1 MGVEGKTCRTS
12 FSRVR
17 KYSNMTRTKVS
28 VMLHL
33 LFVDVI
39 LKHTHNSAT
48 RATKPI
54 CSRKMSKAV
63 CFLRFTYDKA
73 QETITMIFTL
83 RRVLFFSLK
92 KYEGILKVF
101 NYPSLL
107 TRKHHLHHL
116 HRTSTTTCYF
126 TKLPTNY
133 TGFCYKYEA
142 NTTTSILQTLLRGG
156 RWHH

>member
-1 MGVEGKTCRTS
+1 
-12 FSRVR
+12 
-17 KYSNMTRTKVS
+17 MTRTKVS
-28 VMLHL
+28 VVLYF
-33 LFVDVI
+33 LFIDVI

-73 QETITMIFTL
+73 QETITMIFKL
-83 RRVLFFSLK
+83 RHVLFFSLK

-126 TKLPTNY
+126 TKLPTNM
-133 TGFCYKYEA
+133 FL
-142 NTTTSILQTLLRGG
+142 LQIWSKHHHSHPTNLAETRQMAPLGKDLLIRCLIPEVWELG
-156 RWHH
+156 HPKH